1 MNSKPAGY
9 PRFRL
14 FTLNPPFFSWRVRCH
29 KNNGSASIDASRL
42 TFQSAVSFQIRL
54 VAKTSQLIERTL
66 NPKFIERTFTVKN
79 VQNALFFRPV
89 YNSSFSPP
97 YRGVYTILFD
107 TRCYN
112 GFFAR
117 PARKIRYSAPRDIIH
132 VDYYTAA
139 ALHYT
144 YKHWYSSAR
153 PKPLSK

>member
-97 YRGVYTILFD
+97 YRGVYTIANTLSLHD
-107 TRCYN
+107 ALPICT
-112 GFFAR
+112 
-117 PARKIRYSAPRDIIH
+117 YSLD
-132 VDYYTAA
+132 V
-139 ALHYT
+139 LHNTVIPCDVLYHLT
-144 YKHWYSSAR
+144 
-153 PKPLSK
+153 